1 MAAASTGQRGASGNE
16 LKLALLIGLGLAAVL
31 LSVWAYNALVAT
43 NNEEMA
49 RPVPT
54 WLGVSKV
61 RAQTQD
67 GRTLMVQVNFM
78 LKDKDELEI
87 LTPYEPVF
95 KSLVAQAGS
104 ELNTEEVT
112 GSERVLQF
120 GDAVRSS
127 VNDYLN
133 EQHVKPRIK
142 RIAFEEFR
150 LMPS

>member
-1 MAAASTGQRGASGNE
+1 MATASTGQRGASGNE
-16 LKLALLIGLGLAAVL
+16 LKLALLIGLGMMAVL
-31 LSVWAYNALVAT
+31 LSVWAYNELIST
-43 NNEEMA
+43 NKEEVA

-67 GRTLMVQVNFM
+67 GRTLSVQVNFM

-95 KSLVAQAGS
+95 KSLVSQAGS
-104 ELNTEEVT
+104 ELNTEQVT
-112 GSERVLQF
+112 GSERILQF
-120 GDAVRSS
+120 GETVRSS

>member
-1 MAAASTGQRGASGNE
+1 MAAASSSQRGASGNE
-16 LKLALLIGLGLAAVL
+16 LKLALLIGLSMAVVL
-31 LSVWAYNALVAT
+31 LSVWAYNQLVS
-43 NNEEMA
+43 NNAEEVV

-67 GRTLMVQVNFM
+67 GRTLSVQVNFM
-78 LKDKDELEI
+78 LKDKEELEI
-87 LTPYEPVF
+87 LSPYEPVF
-95 KSLVAQAGS
+95 ESLVAQVGS
-104 ELNTEEVT
+104 EFNTEQVT
-112 GSERVLQF
+112 GSERILQF